1 VREGAR
7 VPPTVYAATKN
18 SGKFAELRDIF
29 AAHGWTVESFAQYG
43 DVAEGERSYAE
54 NAALKARGLARDLA
68 RASISAAVVGDDSGL
83 EVCALSGRPGI
94 LSARYGGD
102 STWMRRRRMLLD
114 EVDAAAPA
122 GRDAR
127 FVCALHFIDVDG
139 MEVAVAADLGGTIA
153 RDERGDGG
161 FSYDA
166 IFCERGS
173 TRTFA
178 EISRIE
184 KNLRSHRAIAIARL
198 VEAVRARG
206 ANFSHDGT

>member
-102 STWMRRRRMLLD
+102 ST
-114 EVDAAAPA
+114 
-122 GRDAR
+122 
-127 FVCALHFIDVDG
+127 G